1 MFIGDNM
8 NRKLGLTGLFAVFVA
23 AGLLFA
29 ADEKKDPPV
38 KGQLPPNWK
47 QLGLSDTQKND
58 VYAIQADYHGK
69 IQDLESQ
76 IKKLRDEEHNKLLKV
91 LTEDQKKHL
100 RELKDPT
107 IEKGS
112 SASSASGSASSS
124 TAPASSSKGSN

>member
-112 SASSASGSASSS
+112 SASSGSGSTSNS